1 MPLKDLGKLL
11 SDRLKLFNSV
21 NVIKNVRFYYRMP
34 MKFFKIKTIFGKNNQ
49 LMKKLLLFAFVG
61 ILSIEASAQCTITS
75 SCSVGANPYCSDPA
89 VDGDLAPG
97 TEGIAYSDVVQIAT
111 ASSYMG
117 ATIQS
122 AELTLNSAPAG
133 LTVSFNPNTG
143 TETECLIS
151 GGQSLCFT
159 VYGTPTAV
167 GLDQEVVIDVVVTV
181 DFGGGPTPI
190 PYTFTYY
197 VDIASGTASLASL
210 VGKSNFL
217 VYPNPGNGT
226 VMLTS
231 SNGLHVVKNVL
242 GQEISTVSV
251 ENGKAEINT
260 SNWKNGV
267 YFITNEQT
275 GSSIK
280 FIKK

>member
-1 MPLKDLGKLL
+1 
-11 SDRLKLFNSV
+11 
-21 NVIKNVRFYYRMP
+21 
-34 MKFFKIKTIFGKNNQ
+34 
-49 LMKKLLLFAFVG
+49 MKKLLLFTVLGLMSFG
-61 ILSIEASAQCTITS
+61 ASAQCTITS
-75 SCSVGANPYCSDPA
+75 SCSLGANPYCSDPA
-89 VDGDLAPG
+89 VSGDLAPG
-97 TEGIAYSDVVQIAT
+97 TEGVSYSDVVQIST

-117 ATIQS
+117 ATIES
-122 AELTLNSAPAG
+122 AEFTVNSVPAG

-143 TETECLIS
+143 TETESFIL

-159 VYGTPTAV
+159 LQGTPTTSGQDLEV
-167 GLDQEVVIDVVVTV
+167 ILDVIVMVN
-181 DFGGGPTPI
+181 FGTGATPF

-197 VDIASGTASLASL
+197 MDIAPGTASVTSL
-210 VGKSNFL
+210 GGKSNFS

-242 GQEISTVSV
+242 GQEVSTVSV